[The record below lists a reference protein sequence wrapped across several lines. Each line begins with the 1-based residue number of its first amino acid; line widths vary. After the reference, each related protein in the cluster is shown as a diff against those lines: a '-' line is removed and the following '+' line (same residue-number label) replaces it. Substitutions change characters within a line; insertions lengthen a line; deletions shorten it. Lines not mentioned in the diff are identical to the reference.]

1 MAEVRIKDHVLHLQT
16 LKANAK
22 VNDFLSLKALIDYLV
37 MYKKAESSE
46 VILSKGILIC
56 ENHTG

>member
-1 MAEVRIKDHVLHLQT
+1 
-16 LKANAK
+16 
-22 VNDFLSLKALIDYLV
+22 

-56 ENHTG
+56 ENHTGQLQSSKFMTP